1 MLDLSAEME
10 RLGATPA
17 AVARER
23 REIFSIFPELR
34 AMSWGGA
41 TLIATGAAVLLSK
54 NFDRIGPVVLAM
66 GVLLAAAAAY
76 GYAIWRK
83 RSSRTSLVDEYIL
96 LLGALLLSADLAY
109 IEAQFHLL
117 DHGWS
122 RHLLLLTLI
131 HAAGAYY
138 FGSRTLLALSLVAL
152 TAWMGIERRV
162 DAIFDSGTET
172 AIRAMVTAAMI
183 LLWRAAHVRWRGTP
197 GSRGGA
203 ETRRASAISSNSF
216 ERVFEHAAA
225 NVALAGAM
233 MLVFQNDTRF
243 VGTIIVLAL
252 AAFTMR
258 YGFKVGVE
266 SFVIYAYAYAALA
279 VLVFGADL
287 IGGEELVMLF
297 LIVASIAAIAG
308 LFLLHKEF
316 RRRKA

>member
-17 AVARER
+17 ALARER
-23 REIFSIFPELR
+23 REVFSIFPELR

-41 TLIATGAAVLLSK
+41 TLIATGAGVLLSR
-54 NFDRIGPVVLAM
+54 NLDRIGPFALATAVL
-66 GVLLAAAAAY
+66 VAAAAAY

-83 RSSRTSLVDEYIL
+83 RSARTSLVDEYIL
-96 LLGALLLSADLAY
+96 LLGALLLSADLGY

-117 DHGWS
+117 DHGWP
-122 RHLLLLTLI
+122 RHLLVLTVI

-138 FGSRTLLALSLVAL
+138 FGSRTLLALSLMAL

-162 DAIFDSGTET
+162 DAVFDSGTET
-172 AIRAMVTAAMI
+172 GIRAMVTAAMI
-183 LLWRAAHVRWRGTP
+183 LLWRAADSRWRGARATP
-197 GSRGGA
+197 PA
-203 ETRRASAISSNSF
+203 HSF
-216 ERVFEHAAA
+216 QRVFEHAAA

-233 MLVFQNDTRF
+233 MLVFQNGTRF
-243 VGTIIVLAL
+243 IGTVIVLAF

-258 YGFKVGVE
+258 YGFKVRVE

-279 VLVFGADL
+279 VLVLGADL
-287 IGGEELVMLF
+287 IRVDELIMLF

-308 LFLLHKEF
+308 LFFLHSEF